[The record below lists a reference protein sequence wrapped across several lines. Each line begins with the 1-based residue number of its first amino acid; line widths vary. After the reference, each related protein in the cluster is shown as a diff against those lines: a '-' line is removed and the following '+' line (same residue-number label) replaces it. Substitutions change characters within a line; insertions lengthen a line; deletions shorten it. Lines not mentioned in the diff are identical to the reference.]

1 MSREVCPLS
10 ANMAKRVF
18 RLYYWNIKAHSPL
31 LTGGQTKIIFFGA
44 AAFFKVSSF
53 VIFLISISSKQLV
66 LFDWGKKKACFF
78 PGTEVCISVQKQKV
92 AGGMRYCCFSCG
104 SKNSCK
110 FSKKHA
116 TSRSCSW
123 QFLQRSCFKLLQC
136 FFCLESLSRCMQNMA

>member
-10 ANMAKRVF
+10 ANMAKRVI

-92 AGGMRYCCFSCG
+92 AGGMRCCCFSCG

-110 FSKKHA
+110 FSKKTCHKPILQLAVFA
-116 TSRSCSW
+116 TE
-123 QFLQRSCFKLLQC
+123 LLQTSPM
-136 FFCLESLSRCMQNMA
+136 FFCLENLSRYMQNVA